1 MENKSVVI
9 SLPNMNRLFAFL
21 IGFLSANNI
30 IYVFKVSNTTIKAIG
45 VVAIIG
51 LIYIAIRSEKIS
63 SPFHMLPNS
72 LRYFFLYV
80 IMSFVPVLVFNQ
92 DLIYQW
98 AVGIVAMLIMAS
110 VTALVL
116 LLYESYKEDIFK
128 GIYVGFL
135 VNALLILWG
144 LYNHSRGIS
153 FTLDE
158 FFPYESIAPV
168 YLGTSYRGSGLF
180 REPGHLMRYTTVF
193 CLPLIYYFRTNRR
206 RMIIS
211 IISTIIILANT
222 RSSTAIA
229 FGIEIVLLILIFSSK
244 DAKSF
249 WKAFALIIA
258 IVIAAVIITPIRN
271 FILNK
276 VFSGFVDFT
285 TFRGE
290 TARITGMINAL
301 KVALKY
307 PALGSGWNTLSM
319 MYEKLGLNIYI
330 SNGFGGGAYV
340 SAAYSEGL
348 TILAE
353 TGAFSLMY
361 YWFVLKSSISL
372 IKYRD
377 ELSITLGV
385 SLVGYFILFFITD
398 FSFNLNGSVAVLI
411 GLTVG
416 RLLEDQNS
424 EWINNLSEITI
435 IS

>member
-144 LYNHSRGIS
+144 LFNHSRGIS

-158 FFPYESIAPV
+158 FFPYE
-168 YLGTSYRGSGLF
+168 
-180 REPGHLMRYTTVF
+180 
-193 CLPLIYYFRTNRR
+193 
-206 RMIIS
+206 
-211 IISTIIILANT
+211 
-222 RSSTAIA
+222 
-229 FGIEIVLLILIFSSK
+229 
-244 DAKSF
+244 
-249 WKAFALIIA
+249 
-258 IVIAAVIITPIRN
+258 
-271 FILNK
+271 
-276 VFSGFVDFT
+276 
-285 TFRGE
+285 
-290 TARITGMINAL
+290 
-301 KVALKY
+301 
-307 PALGSGWNTLSM
+307 
-319 MYEKLGLNIYI
+319 
-330 SNGFGGGAYV
+330 
-340 SAAYSEGL
+340 
-348 TILAE
+348 
-353 TGAFSLMY
+353 
-361 YWFVLKSSISL
+361 
-372 IKYRD
+372 
-377 ELSITLGV
+377 
-385 SLVGYFILFFITD
+385 
-398 FSFNLNGSVAVLI
+398 
-411 GLTVG
+411 
-416 RLLEDQNS
+416 
-424 EWINNLSEITI
+424 
-435 IS
+435 

>member
-1 MENKSVVI
+1 M
-9 SLPNMNRLFAFL
+9 
-21 IGFLSANNI
+21 
-30 IYVFKVSNTTIKAIG
+30 
-45 VVAIIG
+45 
-51 LIYIAIRSEKIS
+51 
-63 SPFHMLPNS
+63 
-72 LRYFFLYV
+72 
-80 IMSFVPVLVFNQ
+80 
-92 DLIYQW
+92 
-98 AVGIVAMLIMAS
+98 
-110 VTALVL
+110 
-116 LLYESYKEDIFK
+116 
-128 GIYVGFL
+128 
-135 VNALLILWG
+135 
-144 LYNHSRGIS
+144 
-153 FTLDE
+153 
-158 FFPYESIAPV
+158 
-168 YLGTSYRGSGLF
+168 
-180 REPGHLMRYTTVF
+180 
-193 CLPLIYYFRTNRR
+193 
-206 RMIIS
+206 
-211 IISTIIILANT
+211 
-222 RSSTAIA
+222 
-229 FGIEIVLLILIFSSK
+229 
-244 DAKSF
+244 
-249 WKAFALIIA
+249 AFALIIA